1 MSLLGDAKD
10 ALDDRR
16 APDPD
21 DGPEQGAATVSLQR
35 ASEVTIDGEP
45 ITLEDPETVQ
55 TGEGGGFLA
64 GTGKFGR
71 PRGRDVIGYRQIVQ
85 TSAMQSIVNGIVDQ
99 LLGGDLVFESEDDD
113 LPTEAEPLRDI
124 LRDVL
129 TGPHLQGETLDDLM
143 TAAVEDMLGPG
154 NAYWQFLPASDGSV
168 PVAAMTALD
177 PLTIRRNVNENGVF
191 GDPHFYQTHGFGG
204 GSVAGLNGRQIVPL
218 DRSQVF
224 EFSYPRGYRSY
235 RYYPLSAAWQVKEWL
250 EVLANSTTHHNRF
263 YDDDQTSSGLMQV
276 VGASEQTIRD
286 IQQKIEEASGDPRSA
301 PVVGGEGGAQWIEMG
316 GQAVNLAIVEE
327 QKWFYELCLG
337 SLGLGR
343 SEMGFVET
351 TNRSNGEV
359 EQERITKRVAQPFG
373 KQFEEAFLHI
383 ARQFDSF
390 KQLGKPFTPTL
401 THKNKRAEIAR
412 QERLRK
418 DFETGTLTLRQYLRQ
433 TGRQDLA
440 ADDDRFM
447 VTVDGQDINYA
458 DHPLWVVKRLFS
470 AAGAT
475 DPDQGGG
482 ADDGGEEQMVENFA
496 PAGGERRTNGGGE
509 GN

>member
-1 MSLLGDAKD
+1 MSLIEDARD

-35 ASEVTIDGEP
+35 ASEVTIDGEL
-45 ITLEDPETVQ
+45 ITLADPETVQ
-55 TGEGGGFLA
+55 TGESGGFLA

-113 LPTEAEPLRDI
+113 LPNEAEPLRDI

-154 NAYWQFLPASDGSV
+154 NGYWQLLPASDGSV

-177 PLTIRRNVNENGVF
+177 PLTIRRNVDENGVF

-316 GQAVNLAIVEE
+316 GQAVNLNIIEE
-327 QKWFYELCLG
+327 QRWFFFLCLG
-337 SLGLGR
+337 ALGLGK
-343 SEMGFVET
+343 SELGFVED
-351 TNRSNGEV
+351 TNRANGEIEATRV
-359 EQERITKRVAQPFG
+359 FKRVTGPFAA
-373 KQFEEAFLHI
+373 QFEEAFLHV
-383 ARQFDSF
+383 ARQFDAF
-390 KQLGKPFTPTL
+390 NQMGEPFQPALEFTDPRE
-401 THKNKRAEIAR
+401 KRAKE
-412 QERLRK
+412 ERLRK
-418 DFETGTLTLRQYLRQ
+418 SFQQGVVTLRQYLRQ

-475 DPDQGGG
+475 DPDQGDG
-482 ADDGGEEQMVENFA
+482 AGDGNEEQMVENFA
-496 PAGGERRTNGGGE
+496 PAGGERQTNGGGE
-509 GN
+509 DR

>member
-1 MSLLGDAKD
+1 MSLLDDAAD
-10 ALDDRR
+10 ALNDRQN
-16 APDPD
+16 PDPD
-21 DGPEQGAATVSLQR
+21 NGPQQGAATVSLQR

-45 ITLEDPETVQ
+45 IELDDPETVQ

-64 GTGKFGR
+64 GTGEFGR

-99 LLGGDLVFESEDDD
+99 LLGGDLVFESDDD
-113 LPTEAEPLRDI
+113 EMPTETEPLRDI
-124 LRDVL
+124 LKDVL

-143 TAAVEDMLGPG
+143 TAAVEDMLGVG
-154 NAYWQFLPASDGSV
+154 NAYWQLLPASDGSV

-177 PLTIRRNVNENGVF
+177 PLTIRRNVDENGVF
-191 GDPHFYQTHGFGG
+191 GEPCFYQTHGFGD
-204 GSVAGLNGRQIVPL
+204 GSVAGLNGQQIVEL

-224 EFSYPRGYRSY
+224 EFSYPRGYRSWSF
-235 RYYPLSAAWQVKEWL
+235 YPKSAAWQVKEWL
-250 EVLANSTTHHNRF
+250 EILANSTTHHNRF

-276 VGASEQTIRD
+276 IGASKETIQD

-316 GQAVNLAIVEE
+316 GQAVNLEIVSE

-359 EQERITKRVAQPFG
+359 EQERVEKRVAQPFG
-373 KQFEEAFLHI
+373 KQFEEAFLHVS
-383 ARQFDSF
+383 RRFGSF
-390 KQLGKPFTPTL
+390 EELGEPFTPTL
-401 THKNKRAEIAR
+401 THQNKRAEIAR

-418 DFETGTLTLRQYLRQ
+418 SFQQGVLTLRQYLRR
-433 TGRQDLA
+433 TGSENIA
-440 ADDDRFM
+440 AEDDRFV
-447 VTVDGQDINYA
+447 VTVNGQEINYA
-458 DHPLWVVKRLFS
+458 DNPQWVVRRLFS

-475 DPDQGGG
+475 DPDQGSGG
-482 ADDGGEEQMVENFA
+482 DGGEEQMIENFA
-496 PAGGERRTNGGGE
+496 PAGGGRQTNGGRG
-509 GN
+509 GD